1 MIPERTAPA
10 DAIITDRDPAT
21 QRPAE
26 APRPAAVTDG
36 EHHSLLVALAAVP
49 DPRDPR
55 GTRYPLVSMLAVAVC
70 AVLAGACTFAA
81 ITDWVRD
88 LDRPA
93 WAGSGSPTASRQA
106 RRCGGC

>member
-1 MIPERTAPA
+1 MPSSPIEILLPHRPA
-10 DAIITDRDPAT
+10 QELGPAT
-21 QRPAE
+21 
-26 APRPAAVTDG
+26 VTEG
-36 EHHSLLVALAAVP
+36 ERHSLLVVLAAVS

-55 GTRYPLVSMLAVAVC
+55 GRRYPLVSMLAVAVC
-70 AVLAGACTFAA
+70 AVLAGACTLAA

-93 WAGSGSPTASRQA
+93 WGKLGFTDRVPQQ